1 MKVLIT
7 RNDVRLLDDPKTLQL
22 LTERIEKFAQK
33 IRNHRSLL
41 LNLTTAECMDT
52 TMKAKVCSVTRERDE
67 LECCFTHSRRGNMQ
81 VTFLNTVGTKLEKKV
96 YVMQPQ
102 YITVMHALILLCNH
116 RDYLKERK
124 GRRALNGAA
133 MFIHRFVQKR
143 TV

>member
-1 MKVLIT
+1 
-7 RNDVRLLDDPKTLQL
+7 
-22 LTERIEKFAQK
+22 
-33 IRNHRSLL
+33 
-41 LNLTTAECMDT
+41 
-52 TMKAKVCSVTRERDE
+52 
-67 LECCFTHSRRGNMQ
+67 MQ